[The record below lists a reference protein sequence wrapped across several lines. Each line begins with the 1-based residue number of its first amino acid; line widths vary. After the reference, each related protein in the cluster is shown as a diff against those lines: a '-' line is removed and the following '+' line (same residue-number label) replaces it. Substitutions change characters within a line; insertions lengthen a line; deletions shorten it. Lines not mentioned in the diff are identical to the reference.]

1 MRRRLAGIV
10 VPIVGLVVLLMPALA
25 MAQEEGGTEA
35 TGTAADWARPLGAAL
50 AISVS
55 ALSAAWAQSRIG
67 AAGQGTLAERPEERI
82 WIVTLTALPEVIV
95 LLGFVLG
102 LLIAG

>member
-1 MRRRLAGIV
+1 MRKRLAGIV
-10 VPIVGLVVLLMPALA
+10 VPAAGLLALLTPALA
-25 MAQEEGGTEA
+25 MAQEEGGAAA

-67 AAGQGTLAERPEERI
+67 TAGQGTLAERPEERI
-82 WIVTLTALPEVIV
+82 WVVTLTALPEVIV